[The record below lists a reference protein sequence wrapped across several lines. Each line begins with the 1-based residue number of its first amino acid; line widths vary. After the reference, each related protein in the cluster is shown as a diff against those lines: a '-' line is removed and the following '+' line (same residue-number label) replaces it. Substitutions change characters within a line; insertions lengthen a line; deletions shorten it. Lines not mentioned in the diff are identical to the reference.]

1 MSQAQL
7 NVKAD
12 VTVPIAA
19 AWGAFC
25 AGMQSRPS
33 SADALARAHACLAD
47 HLHAAIL
54 GLWSETGARLIKYLG
69 WDGRQSSVN
78 AESFALLLGAAS
90 TVHEIDDVHWDTS
103 MHPGSVVVSAALGCL
118 IDAPVSGDRLLS
130 AIVSGYEVAIRLSIA
145 AGERHYQ
152 YFHSTATCGTIAAA
166 ATAAI
171 VYGLSADETANA
183 IGAAASSAS
192 GLWEGLNDRA
202 TGIKHLHSGFAAER
216 GIRAAKLARLG
227 LRAAPFSIEGERG
240 FLAALTGPAP
250 DQREHGPSKDDQVRD
265 ILLAGLGER
274 WIILRNIY
282 KRYPLCLACF
292 EPLEGIQSIMRQG
305 NRRREDVN
313 SVLLELYPRSASIVS
328 NADPRD
334 QLQAKFSATFA
345 TALVLAGHDPA
356 DVTLPEDWLV
366 DPAVRRW
373 YPAIRM
379 VASPEIPRRRAR
391 VTVRWR
397 DGTKDVAEQPLR
409 SLTEVEAWARFS
421 AACRQLVPDRA
432 QAFGR
437 AIEGVIQTDDAAD
450 LIRLVRAVVGV

>member
-1 MSQAQL
+1 MSETQ
-7 NVKAD
+7 
-12 VTVPIAA
+12 PIAA
-19 AWGAFC
+19 ALGEFC
-25 AGMQSRPS
+25 AVLQTKPVAAAAVER
-33 SADALARAHACLAD
+33 ARVCLAD

-54 GLWSETGARLIKYLG
+54 GLRSETSDRLIKYLG
-69 WDGRQSSVN
+69 WDGRRPAVT
-78 AESFALLLGAAS
+78 AESLALLLGAAS

-118 IDAPVSGDRLLS
+118 IDAPASGARLLN
-130 AIVSGYEVAIRLSIA
+130 AIVGGYDVAIRLSIA

-152 YFHSTATCGTIAAA
+152 YFHATATCGTIAAA

-171 VYGLSADETANA
+171 IYGLSADETANA
-183 IGAAASSAS
+183 IGAAATSAS
-192 GLWEGLNDRA
+192 GLWEGINDRA

-227 LRAAPFSIEGERG
+227 LRAARLSIEGERG
-240 FLAALTGPAP
+240 FLSALTGPVQ
-250 DQREHGPSKDDQVRD
+250 DHREQDLSKDGQIGD
-265 ILLAGLGER
+265 ILLSGLGER

-282 KRYPLCLACF
+282 KRYPFCLACF
-292 EPLEGIQSIMRQG
+292 EPLEGIQSILKQES
-305 NRRREDVN
+305 RRREDVG

-345 TALVLAGHDPA
+345 TALVLSGRDPC

-379 VASPEIPRRRAR
+379 VASPEIPQRRAR

-397 DGTKDVAEQPLR
+397 DGTQDVAEQSLR
-409 SLTEVEAWARFS
+409 SLTEVEALARLS
-421 AACRQLVPDRA
+421 AVSRQLVPK
-432 QAFGR
+432 QAEAFER
-437 AIEGVIQTDDAAD
+437 AIEGMVQTDNATA
-450 LIRLVRAVVGV
+450 LIPSIRAVVGV

>member
-1 MSQAQL
+1 MSEAP
-7 NVKAD
+7 
-12 VTVPIAA
+12 PIAA
-19 AWGAFC
+19 ILGEFC
-25 AGMQSRPS
+25 ARLQTKPAA
-33 SADALARAHACLAD
+33 ADAVARARACLAD

-54 GLWSETGARLIKYLG
+54 GLRSETGARLIKYLG
-69 WDGRQSSVN
+69 SGGGQSVVN
-78 AESFALLLGAAS
+78 AESLALLLGAAS
-90 TVHEIDDVHWDTS
+90 TVYEIDDVHWDTS

-118 IDAPVSGDRLLS
+118 IDASVSGARLLN
-130 AIVSGYEVAIRLSIA
+130 ATVGGYEVAIRLSIA
-145 AGERHYQ
+145 AGERHYH

-171 VYGLSADETANA
+171 VYGLNADETANA
-183 IGAAASSAS
+183 IGVAASSAS
-192 GLWEGLNDRA
+192 GLWEGINDRA

-227 LRAAPFSIEGERG
+227 LRAAPFSIEGDRG
-240 FLAALTGPAP
+240 FLAALAGPAP
-250 DQREHGPSKDDQVRD
+250 DQREHGPSTDDQVRD

-274 WIILRNIY
+274 WIILRNIF
-282 KRYPLCLACF
+282 KRYPFCLACF
-292 EPLEGIQSIMRQG
+292 EPLEGIQAILKQG
-305 NRRREDVN
+305 NRRREDVD

-328 NADPRD
+328 KAEPQD

-356 DVTLPEDWLV
+356 DVTLPEDWLI

-397 DGTKDVAEQPLR
+397 DGAEDIAEQPLR
-409 SLTEVEAWARFS
+409 SLTEVEALARFS
-421 AACRQLVPDRA
+421 AARRQLVPDQA

-437 AIEGVIQTDDAAD
+437 AIEGIVATDDATD
-450 LIRLVRAVVGV
+450 LIRSIRAVVGV